1 MNCLEYTNDY
11 MIRRN
16 NLQRERNTNI
26 QEKGE
31 REIKNVGIREEEDN
45 LRTCKKLEVKFR
57 AFNRL
62 EIHPDIIVSNSWN
75 L

>member
-1 MNCLEYTNDY
+1 MV
-11 MIRRN
+11 RRN
-16 NLQRERNTNI
+16 NLQRKRNTNI
-26 QEKGE
+26 QEKGK
-31 REIKNVGIREEEDN
+31 REIKNVGIREDN